1 MGQADEFRKQAA
13 ESRERAKQAKSLRE
27 GARDRRRA
35 DGLDQLAE
43 NEDWLDGK
51 PRPQGVSLL
60 SERRHVN

>member
-51 PRPQGVSLL
+51 PRPKA
-60 SERRHVN
+60 